1 MRKRNL
7 KALSASGG
15 SSVLIAIGVFLLT
28 LSASTGF
35 AVQKVK
41 DPKLSDKTL
50 PEAQNPSTQTTPTG
64 SPKRSRLFVHM
75 LYGVAVNQLDD
86 QGILLKKPDHIG
98 NVIIGFAENATWEID
113 VSYYVT
119 TTTVFRLGYQLAN
132 LDFGDMFR
140 DTQIATARYSMPK
153 LGIFYYS
160 PFTNRKL
167 TGGLGLLVGWPHYRF
182 RVSTQEPKT
191 VSTSFGT
198 LGPGLDPR
206 RIREI
211 SSTGGFQIG
220 YAIEFQAVEIS
231 GVFLGFSFSQMISNG
246 EITIETESF
255 SNFESGF
262 AHFVPM
268 VLGVTLGYRFP

>member
-1 MRKRNL
+1 M
-7 KALSASGG
+7 SASGG
-15 SSVLIAIGVFLLT
+15 SGVLIAIGVFLLT

-98 NVIIGFAENATWEID
+98 NVLIGFAENATWEID

-167 TGGLGLLVGWPHYRF
+167 TGGIGLLVGWPHYRF

-220 YAIEFQAVEIS
+220 YAMEFQAVEIS

-255 SNFESGF
+255 SNFESGS
-262 AHFVPM
+262 AHFAPM

>member
-98 NVIIGFAENATWEID
+98 NVLIGFAENATWEID

-167 TGGLGLLVGWPHYRF
+167 TGGIGLLVGWPHYRF

-220 YAIEFQAVEIS
+220 YAMEFQAVEIS

-255 SNFESGF
+255 SNFESGS
-262 AHFVPM
+262 AHFAPM

>member
-1 MRKRNL
+1 MISKRTISRYKIL
-7 KALSASGG
+7 LM
-15 SSVLIAIGVFLLT
+15 LLLT
-28 LSASTGF
+28 PAWSLAQDAEEPSLAEV
-35 AVQKVK
+35 ARKERERRANM
-41 DPKLSDKTL
+41 KT
-50 PEAQNPSTQTTPTG
+50 EAQNPSTQTTPTG

-98 NVIIGFAENATWEID
+98 NVIIGFKENATWEID

-132 LDFGDMFR
+132 LDFGDMFT

-160 PFTNRKL
+160 PSMNRKV
-167 TGGLGLLVGWPHYRF
+167 TGGLGLLVGWPHYKF

-191 VSTSFGT
+191 VSTPFGT

-220 YAIEFQAVEIS
+220 YAMEFQAVADS
-231 GVFLGFSFSQMISNG
+231 GVFLGFSCSQMISNG

-255 SNFESGF
+255 SNFESGN
-262 AHFVPM
+262 AHFAPR